1 MTRRLDASEFPSQQP
16 LLSDCWH
23 IEQKMT
29 KKILITGITGQ
40 VGSQLADYVL
50 ENTNYDVVGM
60 MRWQEPLD
68 NLYHLTGRINS
79 KDRISLYY
87 ADLNDY
93 SALARMI
100 KAVKPNFI
108 SHLAAQ
114 SYPKT
119 SFDIPIETLQTNLIG
134 TANLLECIRQEK
146 EAVGYDPVI
155 HVCSSSEVYG
165 RAKPGV
171 TLAEDTPF
179 HGASPYSISK
189 IGTDYL
195 GRFYGEA
202 YALRTFVT
210 RMGTHSGPRRS
221 DVFFESTVAK
231 QIALIEA
238 GLQEPVIKVGNLAS
252 TRTFQDSRD
261 AVRAY
266 FLLIEASALGK
277 ISCGECFNIAGE
289 EAFQLPEVVEILLG
303 MSARKNIE
311 IVTDED
317 RLRPIDADYQMFDNT
332 KIRNAIDWKPEIPAR
347 QMFQDLLNHWRDEIA
362 KGKIPLSR

>member
-1 MTRRLDASEFPSQQP
+1 M
-16 LLSDCWH
+16 
-23 IEQKMT
+23 I

-50 ENTNYDVVGM
+50 EHTQYDVVGM
-60 MRWQEPLD
+60 MRWQEPMD

-79 KDRISLYY
+79 KDRISVYY

-93 SALARMI
+93 AAMSRMLRD
-100 KAVKPNFI
+100 VRPEFI

-119 SFDIPIETLQTNLIG
+119 SFNIPIETLQTNIIG
-134 TANLLECIRQEK
+134 TANLLENIRQLK
-146 EAVGYDPVI
+146 EVDGYDPVV

-165 RAKPGV
+165 KAKPGV
-171 TLAEDTPF
+171 PLAEETPF

-195 GRFYGEA
+195 GQFYGEA
-202 YALRTFVT
+202 YGIRTFIT

-238 GLQEPVIKVGNLAS
+238 GLQDPIIKVGNLSS

-266 FLLIEASALGK
+266 FMMLEESERGNIK
-277 ISCGECFNIAGE
+277 CGDYFNIAGE
-289 EAFQLPEVVEILLG
+289 EVFKLPDVIDLILS
-303 MSARKNIE
+303 MSTREDIKV
-311 IVTDED
+311 VTDED

-332 KIRNAIDWKPEIPAR
+332 KIRSAINWKPEIPVR
-347 QMFQDLLNHWRDEIA
+347 QMFNDLLNHWRDEIS
-362 KGKIPLSR
+362 KGKIPLNR

>member
-1 MTRRLDASEFPSQQP
+1 
-16 LLSDCWH
+16 
-23 IEQKMT
+23 MT

-50 ENTNYDVVGM
+50 ENTSYEVIGM
-60 MRWQEPLD
+60 MRWQEPMD
-68 NLYHLTGRINS
+68 NLYHLTQRINR
-79 KDRISLYY
+79 KDRISVYY
-87 ADLNDY
+87 ADLNDFA
-93 SALARMI
+93 ALSRMI
-100 KAVKPNFI
+100 KAVKPDYI

-119 SFDIPIETLQTNLIG
+119 SFDIPIETLQTNIIG
-134 TANLLECIRQEK
+134 TANLLESIRQQK
-146 EAVGYDPVI
+146 EIDGYDPVI

-165 RAKPGV
+165 RAEPGV
-171 TLAEDTPF
+171 ALAEDTPF

-202 YALRTFVT
+202 YGMRTFVT

-238 GLQEPVIKVGNLAS
+238 GLQPPVIKVGNLAS
-252 TRTFQDSRD
+252 TRTFQDARD

-266 FLLIEASALGK
+266 FLLLEASAQGK
-277 ISCGECFNIAGE
+277 ITCGEYFNIAGE
-289 EAFQLPEVVEILLG
+289 EAFQLPEVIDLLLE
-303 MSARKNIE
+303 MSTRNDITVA
-311 IVTDED
+311 TDTD
-317 RLRPIDADYQMFDNT
+317 RLRPIDADYQMFDNA
-332 KIRNAIDWKPEIPAR
+332 KIRKAIDWKPEIPAR
-347 QMFQDLLNHWRDEIA
+347 RMFEDLLNHWRDEIS
-362 KGKIPLSR
+362 KGKIPLNR

>member
-1 MTRRLDASEFPSQQP
+1 VSK
-16 LLSDCWH
+16 
-23 IEQKMT
+23 I
-29 KKILITGITGQ
+29 ILITGITGQ

-50 ENTNYDVVGM
+50 EKTDYSVVGL
-60 MRWQEPLD
+60 MRWQEPMD
-68 NLYHLTGRINS
+68 NLYHLTDRINR
-79 KDRISLYY
+79 KDRISLFY

-93 SALARMI
+93 SAIARMI
-100 KAVKPNFI
+100 REIRPEYI

-119 SFDIPIETLQTNLIG
+119 SFNIPIETLQTNIIG
-134 TANLLECIRQEK
+134 TANLLENIRQLK
-146 EAVGYDPVI
+146 EVDGYDPVV

-165 RAKPGV
+165 RAESGV
-171 TLAEDTPF
+171 ALSEETRF

-195 GRFYGEA
+195 GQFYGEA
-202 YALRTFVT
+202 YKIRTFIT

-238 GLQEPVIKVGNLAS
+238 GYQEPVIRVGNLSS
-252 TRTFQDSRD
+252 TRTFQDARD

-266 FLLIEASALGK
+266 FLLLEASERGK
-277 ISCGECFNIAGE
+277 ISCGEYFNIAGE
-289 EAFQLPEVVEILLG
+289 EAFKLPEVIELLLE
-303 MSARKNIE
+303 MSTRRDIQV
-311 IVTDED
+311 VTDQE

-332 KIRNAIDWKPEIPAR
+332 KIRSTIDWKPEIPAY
-347 QMFQDLLNHWRDEIA
+347 QMFADLLNHWREEIS
-362 KGKIPLSR
+362 KGKIPLNR

>member
-1 MTRRLDASEFPSQQP
+1 
-16 LLSDCWH
+16 
-23 IEQKMT
+23 MT

-40 VGSQLADYVL
+40 VGSQLADFVL
-50 ENTNYDVVGM
+50 DNTHHEIVGM
-60 MRWQEPLD
+60 MRWQEPID
-68 NLYHLTGRINS
+68 NLYHLTDRINR
-79 KDRISLYY
+79 KDRIVLHY

-93 SALARMI
+93 SALARMFRTI
-100 KAVKPNFI
+100 RPDYV

-119 SFDIPIETLQTNLIG
+119 SFDIPIETLQTNIIG
-134 TANLLECIRQEK
+134 TGNLLEAIRQQK
-146 EAVGYDPVI
+146 EVDGYDPIV

-165 RAKPGV
+165 RAMPGV
-171 TLAEDTPF
+171 ALAEDTPF

-202 YALRTFVT
+202 YGLRTFVT

-238 GLQEPVIKVGNLAS
+238 GYQTPELRVGNLS
-252 TRTFQDSRD
+252 SVRTFQDARD

-266 FLLIEASALGK
+266 FLLLEASSLGK
-277 ISCGECFNIAGE
+277 IACGDYFNIAGE
-289 EAFQLPEVVEILLG
+289 EAFELPDVIDILLG
-303 MSARKNIE
+303 FSERKDIKVVSDQE
-311 IVTDED
+311 
-317 RLRPIDADYQMFDNT
+317 RFRPIDADYQMFDNT
-332 KIRNAIDWKPEIPAR
+332 KIRAAIDWKPEIPAR
-347 QMFQDLLNHWRDEIA
+347 KMFEDLLNHWRNEISM
-362 KGKIPLSR
+362 GRVPLSR